1 LYSTGGTNHAFSK
14 EEQVGKAT
22 LGQHVNAGIQ
32 PALRENA
39 RGTSQEQAP
48 LIGGNSGKPQA
59 PLISNDD
66 QKKHLAGAAVAVAV
80 AVAVVVVVGVAVVVV
95 VVDGVG
101 AVVAV
106 GVGVVVAVV
115 VAVAVV
121 DVVGLVLTHKRRFS
135 K

>member
-1 LYSTGGTNHAFSK
+1 LYLTGGTNHAISK
-14 EEQVGKAT
+14 EEQVCKEA
-22 LGQHVNAGIQ
+22 LGEHEHAGIQ

-48 LIGGNSGKPQA
+48 LI
-59 PLISNDD
+59 SNDD
-66 QKKHLAGAAVAVAV
+66 QKKHLAVAGAAVGVAV
-80 AVAVVVVVGVAVVVV
+80 GVGAVVVVVVG

>member
-1 LYSTGGTNHAFSK
+1 LYLTGGTNHAISK
-14 EEQVGKAT
+14 EEQVCKEA
-22 LGQHVNAGIQ
+22 LGEHEHAGIQ

-48 LIGGNSGKPQA
+48 LI
-59 PLISNDD
+59 SNDD
-66 QKKHLAGAAVAVAV
+66 QKKHLAVAGA
-80 AVAVVVVVGVAVVVV
+80 VVGVAVVVV

>member
-66 QKKHLAGAAVAVAV
+66 QEKALS
-80 AVAVVVVVGVAVVVV
+80 VGVAA
-95 VVDGVG
+95 
-101 AVVAV
+101 AVSVSV
-106 GVGVVVAVV
+106 GVGVVFEGVFG
-115 VAVAVV
+115 VAVV
-121 DVVGLVLTHKRRFS
+121 DVVGLVLTHQRRFS